1 MHLAGSV
8 SINNSNS
15 NYCLIVHLGSWRKS
29 ATPFSTAEMRLNLRT
44 TNLLADEI
52 EIILRAF
59 RTRSPERQRQRHEK
73 PLDNDGKSGSKSVD

>member
-1 MHLAGSV
+1 
-8 SINNSNS
+8 
-15 NYCLIVHLGSWRKS
+15 
-29 ATPFSTAEMRLNLRT
+29 MRLNLRT

-73 PLDNDGKSGSKSVD
+73 PLDNDEKSGSKSVD